1 MEPNLNARAGNRPST
16 VAAAAGPSLG
26 EAVGPERRPS
36 GCCQWPAQLR
46 LPGRVAQAVSAVEAR
61 PERQS
66 RPPHD
71 HWHDDRRTRNPR
83 GRAAGADSRSRTSW
97 QRWLWPGGIQR
108 LGAGAFPASRLTL
121 MTELDSELG
130 SFNFIS
136 KLPTAYGCVLMRME
150 NGICV
155 SCVLT
160 FWAIAYCELCI

>member
-1 MEPNLNARAGNRPST
+1 MDCFVAFTTLIASGRIVPVEPNLNARAGNRPST

-71 HWHDDRRTRNPR
+71 PGTGMMIAGLGIPGV

-97 QRWLWPGGIQR
+97 QRWLWPGGIHR
-108 LGAGAFPASRLTL
+108 LGARAFPASRLTL
-121 MTELDSELG
+121 ITELELVG
-130 SFNFIS
+130 SMIQ
-136 KLPTAYGCVLMRME
+136 A
-150 NGICV
+150 
-155 SCVLT
+155 
-160 FWAIAYCELCI
+160 